1 MTGPIHALEQLL
13 AVTRFS
19 LGSIPQRAGSAA
31 ATVFGIAGV
40 VAVWVGTLSIGEGFR
55 RAVTQATAPDT
66 AIVLRG
72 GADSETVSFLSGEE
86 VRWVANAPGVR
97 RVQTGPLA
105 SAELLIIVNLPKRGT
120 GTDANVVVR
129 GVQEAAFR
137 VRDEV
142 RIVAGRAFEPG
153 RNEVLVGRAAAE
165 QFAGLDIGE
174 RLRLG
179 RAEWTVVG
187 HFTAAGGLNESELW
201 TDAFALQTAYQ
212 RGNTYQSLLLRLESP
227 EALEPLRAALAGDP
241 RLNVKVLRQDEF
253 YAEQTRVVYTLV
265 TGLGSLVAGLM
276 GLGAVFGALNTMY
289 SAVAART
296 REIATLRALGF
307 GRGPVVGSVLAEA
320 LALALVGGGLGGGLA
335 WLAFDGYRTA
345 TMNWQSFSQV
355 AFAFNVTPGLL
366 ARGIAYATAIGFLG
380 GFFPALRAARLP
392 VVAGLREL

>member
-1 MTGPIHALEQLL
+1 MSGPLHTLEQWL

-19 LGSIPQRAGSAA
+19 LGTIPERAGSVT

-40 VAVWVGTLSIGEGFR
+40 VAVLVGTLAIGVGFR

-72 GADSETVSFLSGEE
+72 GADSETVSFLSGDEA
-86 VRWVANAPGVR
+86 RWVADAPGVR
-97 RVQTGPLA
+97 RTAAGPLA
-105 SAELLIIVNLPKRGT
+105 SPELLIIVNLPKRTT

-129 GVQEAAFR
+129 GVRDAAFL
-137 VRDEV
+137 VREEV
-142 RIVAGRAFEPG
+142 RLVAGRRFEPG
-153 RNEVLVGRAAAE
+153 RNEVIVGRGAAE
-165 QFAGLDIGE
+165 AYRGLEIGE

-187 HFTAAGGLNESELW
+187 HFTAGGGLSESELW
-201 TDAFALQTAYQ
+201 ADALALQTAYQ
-212 RGNTYQSLLLRLESP
+212 RGNSYQSLLVRLDSP
-227 EALEPLRAALAGDP
+227 AAFDTFAAALRADP
-241 RLNVKVLRQDEF
+241 RLNVQARRQDEF
-253 YAEQTRVVYTLV
+253 YAEQTRVVYRLA

-296 REIATLRALGF
+296 REMATLRALGF
-307 GRGPVVGSVLAEA
+307 GRGPVVGSVLTEA
-320 LALALVGGGLGGGLA
+320 LVLALAGGGLGGGLA

-355 AFAFNVTPGLL
+355 AFAFEVTPGLL
-366 ARGIAYATAIGFLG
+366 VQGLVWATGIGLLG
-380 GFFPALRAARLP
+380 GLLPAVRAARLP
-392 VVAGLREL
+392 VVEGLRAP